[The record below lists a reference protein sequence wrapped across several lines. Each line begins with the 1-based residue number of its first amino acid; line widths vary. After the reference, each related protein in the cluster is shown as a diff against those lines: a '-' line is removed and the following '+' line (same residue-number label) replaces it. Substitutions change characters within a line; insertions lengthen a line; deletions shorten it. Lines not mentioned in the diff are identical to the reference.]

1 MIKKLIICL
10 LLFTAAVSVYAQE
23 TKEEI
28 QKKQQQLLQEISELN
43 NTLGK
48 IKKNKKQSLGQLA
61 LVQRKINAR
70 QELINSINR
79 DLRRLDDNIYK
90 NQLEINRYKREIDT
104 LKLQYAKSLVF
115 AYKNRSNY
123 DYLNFLFSATSFN
136 DAMKRV
142 SYLKSYRQYRETQVT
157 AIVQTQQL
165 LQKQISTLNSNKTE
179 KSTSLKDQGKQLSVL
194 QDDKKEKDQVVNELK
209 GHVCSVTQPAS

>member
-115 AYKNRSNY
+115 AYKNRSIFY
-123 DYLNFLFSATSFN
+123 FN
-136 DAMKRV
+136 
-142 SYLKSYRQYRETQVT
+142 E
-157 AIVQTQQL
+157 
-165 LQKQISTLNSNKTE
+165 
-179 KSTSLKDQGKQLSVL
+179 
-194 QDDKKEKDQVVNELK
+194 
-209 GHVCSVTQPAS
+209 